1 MRTREQTDPMLRAV
15 AEKDLAEREAQRPR
29 DWRVSTLDSISVA
42 RRRVRTDSQKRL
54 EHEKE
59 ESAPLARPLANSNL
73 NSEAFVFSQYKPA
86 SQFAATFSRPHSL

>member
-15 AEKDLAEREAQRPR
+15 AEKDLAEREAQRPT

-54 EHEKE
+54 EHEKGE
-59 ESAPLARPLANSNL
+59 RALGSPLG
-73 NSEAFVFSQYKPA
+73 
-86 SQFAATFSRPHSL
+86 